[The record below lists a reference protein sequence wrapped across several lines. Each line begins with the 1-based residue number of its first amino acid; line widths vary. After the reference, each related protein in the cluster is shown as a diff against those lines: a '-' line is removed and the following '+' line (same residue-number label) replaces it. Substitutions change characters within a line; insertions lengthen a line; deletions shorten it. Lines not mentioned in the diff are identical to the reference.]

1 MNVQRRIDT
10 FARSISLAYSDA
22 ATSYSSQ
29 FLVQIDGV
37 NSSQNDPDHNVLC
50 IACTNLPWELDDAAL
65 R

>member
-1 MNVQRRIDT
+1 MKT
-10 FARSISLAYSDA
+10 E
-22 ATSYSSQ
+22 

-37 NSSQNDPDHNVLC
+37 NSSENDPDQNVLV